1 MSEPTRPDPEPV
13 ERFAADGQDSR
24 ADGQDSRADGQDS
37 RINRRRD
44 RIVAE
49 IQRNRRGQYRIP
61 TWVLTVALVALL
73 AGWVLLVVLG

>member
-1 MSEPTRPDPEPV
+1 MSEPTHPEPA
-13 ERFAADGQDSR
+13 ERFA

-61 TWVLTVALVALL
+61 TWVLTVALVALV

>member
-24 ADGQDSRADGQDS
+24 ADGQDSRIS
-37 RINRRRD
+37 RRRD

-61 TWVLTVALVALL
+61 TWVLTVALVALV

>member
-13 ERFAADGQDSR
+13 ERSAAG
-24 ADGQDSRADGQDS
+24 GQDSRADGQDS

-61 TWVLTVALVALL
+61 TWVLTVALVALV
-73 AGWVLLVVLG
+73 AGWVLLVVLS

>member
-1 MSEPTRPDPEPV
+1 MSEPTRPDPKPV
-13 ERFAADGQDSR
+13 ERSA
-24 ADGQDSRADGQDS
+24 ADGQDS

-61 TWVLTVALVALL
+61 TWVLTVALVALV
-73 AGWVLLVVLG
+73 AGWVLLVVLS